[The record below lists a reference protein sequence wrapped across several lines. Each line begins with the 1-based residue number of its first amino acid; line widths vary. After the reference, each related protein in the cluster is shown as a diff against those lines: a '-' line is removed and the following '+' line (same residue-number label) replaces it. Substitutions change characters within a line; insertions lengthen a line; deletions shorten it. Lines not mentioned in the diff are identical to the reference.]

1 MEIQFGGGGRGGG
14 VPGTLDISYLEAGG
28 GGGMKSHTDTDILIM
43 SKSGK
48 DIRPSA
54 LGRPQA
60 NGTPLLILN

>member
-14 VPGTLDISYLEAGG
+14 VPGTLDISYLEA

>member
-1 MEIQFGGGGRGGG
+1 
-14 VPGTLDISYLEAGG
+14 
-28 GGGMKSHTDTDILIM
+28 MKSHTDTDILIM

-54 LGRPQA
+54 LGRPLA